1 VTVMQVLPIGAL
13 RRRSQLLTILAVGED
28 NGLLKTRAEV
38 LRKTGANVLCS
49 SGTAAFKYITEW
61 EFDLIV
67 LCHSVPQ
74 QDAERIS
81 EAAHRKGS
89 KTLVLL
95 LVSDRVHEQDYDGIG
110 LDGRSFV
117 EPDCLIRSASEL
129 LARQTR
135 RRPVEMPQVRKAPSP
150 SARKVTSPLARKKPS
165 CPADIAA
172 RRVLSGSFENRRA
185 S

>member
-1 VTVMQVLPIGAL
+1 M
-13 RRRSQLLTILAVGED
+13 LTILAVGED
-28 NGLLKTRAEV
+28 TALLRTRAEV

-49 SGTAAFKYITEW
+49 SGDSALKFITEW

-67 LCHSVPQ
+67 LGHSVPQ

-95 LVSDRVHEQDYDGIG
+95 LVSDRMHEQEYDGIN

-117 EPDCLIRSASEL
+117 EPDCLVRSASEL
-129 LARQTR
+129 LARQSK
-135 RRPVEMPQVRKAPSP
+135 RRPIEIPQVRQINSP
-150 SARKVTSPLARKKPS
+150 SARKINFSSAKKKPES
-165 CPADIAA
+165 YPADIAA
-172 RRVLSGSFENRRA
+172 RRALNAPIQHRRA
-185 S
+185 G